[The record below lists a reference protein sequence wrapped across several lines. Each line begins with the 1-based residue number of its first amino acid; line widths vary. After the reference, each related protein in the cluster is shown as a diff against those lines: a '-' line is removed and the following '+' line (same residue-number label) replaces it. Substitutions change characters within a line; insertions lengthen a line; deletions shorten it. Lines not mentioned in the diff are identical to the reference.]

1 MAIPPRVGIFLIALN
16 IFLSIFATLG
26 NVLILVALRNVSSIH
41 PPTKLLFRCLAIT
54 DLCVGLL
61 GQPLYIYFWYIT
73 IFLDIGN
80 RIVELVYLY
89 LFIIRV
95 LVAVSIL
102 TAAAISVD
110 RLLAL
115 LLGLRYRPVVTLRRV
130 RVVITCSLLAS
141 WWTYRAFIIFSI
153 IVSTFSYTKIFLTL
167 RHQQAQVQG
176 HVQPEQSSTVRSV
189 LNIARYK
196 KTVYSVAWIQLAMF
210 ACYGPNIVMAFL
222 WNFGN
227 IDHSTEVMVAGEV
240 SLCLIFLNSSL
251 NPVLYCWRIKD
262 IRQEVKNLIRKCLC
276 LKQTTGCYVLTYS
289 GELHIR
295 STVWIFL
302 TALNIFLSIFAT
314 LGNVLILI
322 ALRNVSS
329 IHPPTKLLFRCLAIT
344 DLCVGLLGQPLY
356 VYNMYITN
364 YLDIGNRIVELVY
377 VCVFIIS
384 VSVVVSILT
393 SAAISVDRLLALLL
407 GLRYRHVVTL
417 YRVRVIIACVWF
429 IAVSNASLYCVAS
442 ILSHYKLELASVW
455 TLRAFGIFSIIVSTF
470 LYTKIFFTLRH
481 QQAQVRDHVQPEQS
495 SRVRSVLNIAR
506 YKKTVYSVAW
516 IQFAMLACYG
526 PDIVMAFLLHF
537 GNVGYSTEVVIAG
550 EISLCL
556 IFLNSSLNPVLYSW
570 RIK

>member
-16 IFLSIFATLG
+16 IFLSMFATLG

-61 GQPLYIYFWYIT
+61 GQPLYIYFWCIT
-73 IFLDIGN
+73 ISLDNGN
-80 RIVELVYLY
+80 RIVELVYVY

-95 LVAVSIL
+95 LVAVFIL

-130 RVVITCSLLAS
+130 RVVITCVWFIAVSNASLYCVGSILFHYESLLAS

-176 HVQPEQSSTVRSV
+176 HVQPEQSSTGRSV

-196 KTVYSVAWIQLAMF
+196 KTVYSVAWIQFAML

-276 LKQTTGCYVLTYS
+276 C
-289 GELHIR
+289 
-295 STVWIFL
+295 
-302 TALNIFLSIFAT
+302 
-314 LGNVLILI
+314 
-322 ALRNVSS
+322 
-329 IHPPTKLLFRCLAIT
+329 
-344 DLCVGLLGQPLY
+344 
-356 VYNMYITN
+356 
-364 YLDIGNRIVELVY
+364 
-377 VCVFIIS
+377 
-384 VSVVVSILT
+384 
-393 SAAISVDRLLALLL
+393 
-407 GLRYRHVVTL
+407 
-417 YRVRVIIACVWF
+417 
-429 IAVSNASLYCVAS
+429 
-442 ILSHYKLELASVW
+442 
-455 TLRAFGIFSIIVSTF
+455 
-470 LYTKIFFTLRH
+470 
-481 QQAQVRDHVQPEQS
+481 
-495 SRVRSVLNIAR
+495 
-506 YKKTVYSVAW
+506 
-516 IQFAMLACYG
+516 
-526 PDIVMAFLLHF
+526 
-537 GNVGYSTEVVIAG
+537 
-550 EISLCL
+550 
-556 IFLNSSLNPVLYSW
+556 
-570 RIK
+570 